1 MILKILPC
9 FALMLFMISCS
20 GKKDTELSKKEKPPV
35 SVDILIV
42 QATDFQTDIEVNGNV
57 SSDDMVELHT
67 EANGRLTYLNIPDG
81 AFVSAGTIL
90 ARVNDADLQAQLQQQ
105 KVQLELAEKTEKRLA
120 RLIAVNGVDQA
131 TYDAAVSDVELKK
144 ANIDVLKAQI
154 DKTVLRAPFSG
165 KLGLRQVSLGA
176 YINSSTPICT
186 LQRTDRIRI
195 DFAIP
200 DAYAELVK
208 QGMSVGVKT
217 GADDPL
223 LEARVVAI
231 EPRVSTSNRNIL
243 ARAILKTGSPT
254 PGTFVKVVISDVT
267 QAITVPSNAIIPDAL
282 SNQVVLLKDG
292 KAEFTDV
299 RTGSRNAD
307 NVQII
312 EGLKNGDSVL
322 VGGVLNVRPHSK
334 VKVKKVKQAGMAN

>member
-9 FALMLFMISCS
+9 FALILLMVSCS
-20 GKKDTELSKKEKPPV
+20 GKKDTDYSKKEKPPV

-42 QATDFQTDIEVNGNV
+42 QASDFQTDIEVNGNV

-105 KVQLELAEKTEKRLA
+105 KVQLELAEKTEKRLSQ
-120 RLIAVNGVDQA
+120 LIAVNGVDQA

-144 ANIDVLKAQI
+144 ANIEVLKAQI

-186 LQRTDRIRI
+186 LQRTDRIRV

-200 DAYAELVK
+200 DAYSGLVK
-208 QGMSVGVKT
+208 QGMNVGVKAGT
-217 GADDPL
+217 EDPL
-223 LEARVVAI
+223 LEARVVAV
-231 EPRVSTSNRNIL
+231 EPRVNTSNRNIL
-243 ARAILKTGSPT
+243 ARAILKSGSLT
-254 PGTFVKVVISDVT
+254 PGTFVKVVISDVA

-299 RTGSRNAD
+299 LTGSRNAD

>member
-1 MILKILPC
+1 MFVKLVPLFILVFII
-9 FALMLFMISCS
+9 ASCS
-20 GKKDTELSKKEKPPV
+20 GKKSADASKKDKPPV
-35 SVDILIV
+35 VVDVLVV
-42 QATDFQTDIEVNGNV
+42 QSADFQTDIEVNGNV

-90 ARVNDADLQAQLQQQ
+90 ARVNDADLQAQMQQQ
-105 KVQLELAEKTEKRLA
+105 KVQLDLAEKTERRLA
-120 RLIAVNGVDQA
+120 KLIAVNGVEQA
-131 TYDAAVSDVELKK
+131 TYDAAVSEVELKK
-144 ANIDVLKAQI
+144 ANIEVLKAQI
-154 DKTVLRAPFSG
+154 DKTVLKAPFSG

-200 DAYAELVK
+200 DAYSGLVR

-217 GADDPL
+217 GADDSL
-223 LEARVVAI
+223 LDAKVVAI

-243 ARAILKTGSPT
+243 ARAILKTGSLI
-254 PGTFVKVVISDVT
+254 PGTFVKVVISNVT
-267 QAITVPSNAIIPDAL
+267 QAITVPSNAIIPDAM

-322 VGGVLNVRPHSK
+322 IGGVLNVRPHSK
-334 VKVKKVKQAGMAN
+334 VKVKKVKQAALVN